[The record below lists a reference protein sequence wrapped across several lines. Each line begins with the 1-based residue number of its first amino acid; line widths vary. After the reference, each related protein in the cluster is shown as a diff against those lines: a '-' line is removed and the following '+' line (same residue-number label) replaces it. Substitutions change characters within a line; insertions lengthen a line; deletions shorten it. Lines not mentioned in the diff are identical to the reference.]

1 MFQAAGLPYKQ
12 YKYWDAGKRGL
23 NWDLDGMLADLQAAP
38 DKSVILLHA
47 CAHNP
52 TGVDPT
58 AEQWKK
64 IAAVIRAKNHLPFF
78 DSAYQ
83 GFASGDLE
91 RDAWALRYFVREGFE
106 LLAAQS
112 FAKNFG
118 LYNERAGT
126 ISFVCASAAQAKVVL
141 SQVKMVIRPNYSNPP
156 AHGARI
162 VAIVLSDPALYA
174 EWKEE
179 LKGMSGR
186 INAMRKEL
194 RSALEKSNTPGDWAH
209 ITSQIGMFSFTSDST
224 RTHAHS
230 LIGPSIRCSAR
241 AHNHSG
247 RADLLA
253 SLPVSRSSACRGL
266 NAKQSAAMSE
276 KHHIYMLS
284 NGRISMAGLNS
295 KNVLYVANAMHDVV
309 VNVK

>member
-1 MFQAAGLPYKQ
+1 MLCGSQ
-12 YKYWDAGKRGL
+12 YWDAKARGL
-23 NWDLDGMLADLQAAP
+23 NLEGMLADLQAAP
-38 DKSVILLHA
+38 EKSVILLHA

-58 AEQWKK
+58 NEQWKQ
-64 IAAVIRAKNHLPFF
+64 IAAVIRQKNHLPFF

-83 GFASGDLE
+83 GFATGDLE
-91 RDAWALRYFVREGFE
+91 RDAWALRYFVKEGFE

-126 ISFVCASAAQAKVVL
+126 INFVCSSAQQAKVVL

-156 AHGARI
+156 AHGSRI
-162 VAIVLSDPALYA
+162 VAIVLSDPQLYA

-194 RSALEKSNTPGDWAH
+194 RGALEKSKTPGDWSH
-209 ITSQIGMFSFTSDST
+209 ITGQIGMFSFTYELT
-224 RTHAHS
+224 RTPRHRTHHT
-230 LIGPSIRCSAR
+230 PHHCSVD
-241 AHNHSG
+241 
-247 RADLLA
+247 ADRRSFLLLCA
-253 SLPVSRSSACRGL
+253 FAVG
-266 NAKQSAAMSE
+266 
-276 KHHIYMLS
+276 
-284 NGRISMAGLNS
+284 
-295 KNVLYVANAMHDVV
+295 
-309 VNVK
+309 